1 VQVYVS
7 QLRKALRKGVLATR
21 PAGYVLHL
29 EPGALDAARFEG
41 LLEEGR
47 RLLADGEATPTTE
60 VVVEALALW
69 RGPALAEF
77 RYEDFA
83 RDEIARLDGLRLV
96 GVETRLE
103 ADLALGRHAEA
114 IPEIEALVREYPL
127 RESLRRLLML
137 ALYRAGR
144 QADALAAYQDAR
156 TALVEE
162 LGIEPSESLRQLE
175 AAILRHDSALD
186 LAGQAEH
193 AERAEPP
200 IQAIGRSVNGDQA
213 LPTGTVTMLFT
224 DIEGSTELVK
234 QLGERYG
241 ELLSDHRRLLR
252 AAVAAHG
259 GREMDNQGDAFFFA
273 FQRACDAEEAAIE
286 AQRVLTVHKWPG
298 GVECRVRMGV
308 HTGEP
313 SVGDEGYHGIGLHR
327 GARIAAAAHGGQILV
342 SNSTRELIEDE
353 LPAGVA
359 LRDLGEQRLKDIARQ
374 ERIYQLVVDG
384 LASEF
389 PPVRAQPAEATR
401 SSGRL
406 RWSVLWARSPWRR
419 SRAPSSSS
427 SAGRAP
433 RSRRS
438 TRTPSA
444 RSTPA
449 ATGSSSRCRSD
460 PGPVELQAAAA
471 RSGL

>member
-1 VQVYVS
+1 MDTSRVEFGILGPLVLWNDGSEVPIGAAKQRALLALLLLRRGELVPTEVLVEDLWPDRTAPATAVKAVQVYVS
-7 QLRKALRKGVLATR
+7 QLRKALREGVLETR
-21 PAGYVLHL
+21 PAGYVLQL
-29 EPGALDAARFEG
+29 EPDALDAARFEG
-41 LLEEGR
+41 LLERGR
-47 RLLADGEATPTTE
+47 RLLAEGEALRAKE

-77 RYEDFA
+77 RYEAFA

-96 GVETRLE
+96 ALETRLE

-127 RESLRRLLML
+127 RETLRRLLML

-162 LGIEPSESLRQLE
+162 LGIEPSESIRQLE

-186 LAGQAEH
+186 LADRAEH

-200 IQAIGRSVNGDQA
+200 IQANGRPVNGDQA

-224 DIEGSTELVK
+224 DIEGSTRLLK

-241 ELLSDHRRLLR
+241 ELLADHRRLLR

-273 FQRACDAEEAAIE
+273 FQRARDAVEAAIE
-286 AQRVLTVHKWPG
+286 AQRVLTVHEWTG
-298 GVECRVRMGV
+298 GVECRVRMGL

-327 GARIAAAAHGGQILV
+327 GARIAAASHGGQILL
-342 SNSTRELIEDE
+342 SNSTRRADRGR
-353 LPAGVA
+353 A
-359 LRDLGEQRLKDIARQ
+359 AR
-374 ERIYQLVVDG
+374 R
-384 LASEF
+384 SK
-389 PPVRAQPAEATR
+389 RSATSA
-401 SSGRL
+401 SSGSRT
-406 RWSVLWARSPWRR
+406 STARSG
-419 SRAPSSSS
+419 STSSSS
-427 SAGRAP
+427 
-433 RSRRS
+433 
-438 TRTPSA
+438 
-444 RSTPA
+444 
-449 ATGSSSRCRSD
+449 TGCRPSSR
-460 PGPVELQAAAA
+460 P
-471 RSGL
+471 